1 MLPHLVGKFENQK
14 CQIIPWFDSVN
25 SRNSVPNVEDGAHV
39 VNPGEYDDTG
49 THLFACYFK
58 DNNATYFGGFG
69 VEYQGSK

>member
-1 MLPHLVGKFENQK
+1 M
-14 CQIIPWFDSVN
+14 
-25 SRNSVPNVEDGAHV
+25 EDGAHV

-58 DNNATYFGGFG
+58 DNNATYFDGFG